1 MAQTPT
7 TQLRP
12 TSIAD
17 SGFAASPFLVLQRQ
31 MNRLLEDV
39 FGPDTSRLTQPAD
52 PMRGILSPRIEL
64 TETETELRVIA
75 ELPGV
80 KEQDIEVALDDGVL
94 TLRAE
99 KKTERKDERENT
111 HFTERSFGMFQ
122 RSLQL
127 PFQINP
133 DEVNAAFEQGVLT
146 ITMPKPKGRES
157 RRKIE
162 VRGASQ
168 QPQTAAPPSG
178 SSGGGQPETNA

>member
-1 MAQTPT
+1 MAE
-7 TQLRP
+7 
-12 TSIAD
+12 
-17 SGFAASPFLVLQRQ
+17 GGYAASPFLVLQRQ

-39 FGPDTSRLTQPAD
+39 FGPDTNRSPQTAEPA
-52 PMRGILSPRIEL
+52 RGILSPRIEVS
-64 TETETELRVIA
+64 ETETDLRIIA

-99 KKTERKDERENT
+99 KKTERKEERENT
-111 HFTERSFGMFQ
+111 HFTERSYGVFQ

-127 PFQINP
+127 PFQVNP

-146 ITMPKPKGRES
+146 ITMPKPKGREQ

-162 VRGASQ
+162 VRSASRQ
-168 QPQTAAPPSG
+168 SQPAAPQ
-178 SSGGGQPETNA
+178 SGGNGGGRPEANA